1 MQAFRRSAATAA
13 QTARAVS
20 RQQTKRYAHHEAPA
34 AGSIKYPEEEKLG
47 TGFFLALSIVPVG
60 FLLYKFTGPG
70 NYEHK
75 YLTRVINS
83 YDGYRK
89 DAAHIAALH
98 TDALEQAAADRNLF
112 ANSQRQQNVQLK
124 FPEILNTGAPHN
136 VPAGHYA
143 DMSQVIAKF
152 EKESYEANAKKLQQ
166 IKDNAVPSEHPF
178 KGDLP
183 TGAQTVLM

>member
-1 MQAFRRSAATAA
+1 MQAFRRSAA
-13 QTARAVS
+13 QTARAAT

-47 TGFFLALSIVPVG
+47 SGFFMAMSLIPIGYLMYQFA
-60 FLLYKFTGPG
+60 GPG

-112 ANSQRQQNVQLK
+112 ANTQRAQNVTLR

-143 DMSQVIAKF
+143 DMSQVIAKY
-152 EKESYEANAKKLQQ
+152 EKEAYEANAKKLQQ

-178 KGDLP
+178 KGNLP
-183 TGAQTVLM
+183 TGVETVLM